1 MNAEVIRVEVLG
13 VFPTEQQTLAI
24 FVGNQEKCFVI
35 HVEPV
40 VGRAIAMSMRGE
52 RSERPLTHELVG
64 LIFQAF
70 DVALE
75 RVVINDLRSN
85 TYFAR
90 LMLKAENEIHT
101 KHVEIDAR
109 PSDSI
114 ALALQ
119 AEAPIYVSDVVWDE
133 VDDRSEELE
142 KIKQAL
148 RDKQLGLGGS
158 GGSGKDPF
166 FDDDEDD

>member
-1 MNAEVIRVEVLG
+1 LG

-70 DVALE
+70 DVTLE
-75 RVVINDLRSN
+75 RVVVNDLRSN

-90 LMLKAENEIHT
+90 IMLKCENEVHS

-119 AEAPIYVSDVVWDE
+119 AEAPIYVSDMVWEE

-148 RDKQLGLGGS
+148 RDKQLGLGGP
-158 GGSGKDPF
+158 GGPASDPLF
-166 FDDDEDD
+166 DDDDEDDE

>member
-1 MNAEVIRVEVLG
+1 MIRVEVLG

-24 FVGNQEKCFVI
+24 FVGNEEKCFVI

-70 DVALE
+70 DVTVE
-75 RVVINDLRSN
+75 RVIINDLRSN

-90 LMLKAENEIHT
+90 ILLLAKNEIHT

-119 AEAPIYVSDVVWDE
+119 AEAPIYVSDVVWEE
-133 VDDRSEELE
+133 VDDRTVELE

-148 RDKQLGLGGS
+148 REKQLGLEGGS
-158 GGSGKDPF
+158 DSL
-166 FDDDEDD
+166 FDDEEEE